1 MKQKN
6 NFHTLCLLL
15 SERFKFTNK
24 QSEKKAHEIIQRGI
38 NQFEIE
44 NQNIRLNLKE
54 QRYFIEELY
63 SLVISKLNGDVDSIE
78 DLQIYTYTRDFEEMT
93 ASVIGSINQKE
104 ELETIPPVKAKSKIS
119 EAQKCAYLKYIH
131 SVKGQEAL
139 KRYRQSAKG
148 KSAQKRA
155 ILKYIHSAKG
165 QEVLK
170 RYRQSEKGKLTIGKA
185 VKKYQQTAKGKSA
198 VKRAMKKY
206 CETDRGREKRRE
218 AVRAYR
224 QRQKEKSIMATGEN

>member
-1 MKQKN
+1 MEEVQQVKQKN

-24 QSEKKAHEIIQRGI
+24 QAEKKAHEITQRGI

-44 NQNIRLNLKE
+44 NQNIRLNGKE
-54 QRYFIEELY
+54 RKYLIDELY
-63 SLVISKLNGDVDSIE
+63 SLIISKLNGDVDSIE
-78 DLQIYTYTRDFEEMT
+78 DLQIYIYTRDFEQMT
-93 ASVIGSINQKE
+93 ASVIGSINQNQRQ
-104 ELETIPPVKAKSKIS
+104 ELETIPPAKAKSKIS
-119 EAQKCAYLKYIH
+119 EAQKRANKKYIH

-148 KSAQKRA
+148 K
-155 ILKYIHSAKG
+155 
-165 QEVLK
+165 
-170 RYRQSEKGKLTIGKA
+170 LTIGKA

-198 VKRAMKKY
+198 LKRAILKY

-224 QRQKEKSIMATGEN
+224 QRQKEKSIIATGEN